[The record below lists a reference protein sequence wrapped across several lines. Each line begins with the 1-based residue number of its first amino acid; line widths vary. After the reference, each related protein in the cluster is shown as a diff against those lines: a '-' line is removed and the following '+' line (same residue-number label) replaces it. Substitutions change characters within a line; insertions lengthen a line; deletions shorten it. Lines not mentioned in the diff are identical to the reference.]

1 MVSILLNESLASTN
15 PAESLYMAQ
24 DIVRL
29 LRRLGVRAMFAT
41 HLHELAA
48 DVAALHVST
57 AGESLIVS
65 LVASRMG
72 AGEDGLRRSYKIAPG
87 PPLGRSYARAL
98 AAQYGQY
105 QRLAFPASFH
115 GPLCIQ
121 LLGCAIRLR
130 PSMSVT
136 VYQYGVRD
144 HGLMHAMRLWE
155 KLMARAS
162 RVHSPPMRRGGRVVM
177 LATRSRP
184 LTQART

>member
-65 LVASRMG
+65 LVASRRE
-72 AGEDGLRRSYKIAPG
+72 AGDAEPRQAYKIA
-87 PPLGRSYARAL
+87 
-98 AAQYGQY
+98 
-105 QRLAFPASFH
+105 
-115 GPLCIQ
+115 
-121 LLGCAIRLR
+121 
-130 PSMSVT
+130 
-136 VYQYGVRD
+136 
-144 HGLMHAMRLWE
+144 
-155 KLMARAS
+155 MAPR
-162 RVHSPPMRRGGRVVM
+162 
-177 LATRSRP
+177 
-184 LTQART
+184 